1 MAARSI
7 RSIPACA
14 PADRIRISGARVNNL
29 KNVSVDLPRGQ
40 MTVVTGLSGSG
51 KSSLAFDVIYAE
63 SNRRFLESLSTH
75 ARSVMGVLTKPDVD
89 KIENISP
96 AIAIDQKSV
105 SKSVRSTVGTMTE
118 IYDYVRILFAMI
130 GIPHCPETGQPLHRK
145 STRDI
150 MRHILRMPAG
160 TAVTILAPLAQSDR
174 KNSTVLAH
182 VATEGFMRVRVDGVV
197 MPVAQARQ
205 QVNDAMQVRVDVVV
219 DHFVHDPQTFD
230 REYVMDS
237 LETAMKMAGGRCT
250 VLLDDREE
258 DYSEHY
264 FCKESGFTLGEIT
277 PRCFSF
283 NNPDGAC
290 ETCDGLGVTKNI
302 DPALLVPN
310 DDLSIDEGA
319 IHIWSK
325 SGGKH
330 TGRGKCYEALQ
341 ALARRHKFSLNTPVK
356 KLSAEH
362 IRMIF
367 YGEPDDASRD
377 AFAGIVPELE
387 ERYRNT
393 KSEYMRRELER
404 FMTERQCPQCKGKR
418 LKQAFLAVTVN
429 NRTIDEY
436 VTAPL
441 PEFMVMVREI
451 AATQAGS
458 SEAQRMAVRT
468 LTDEMLARA
477 QALCDVGV
485 DYLTLSRSSHTLSGG
500 EAQRIRLAVQIKS
513 DLTGVIY
520 VLDEPTA
527 GLHSRDTRKLLAAM
541 QKLQKARNT
550 LIVVE
555 HDADIMRAADW
566 VIDMGPGAGDE
577 GGQLVFAGTLAAM
590 KKANTKTAQY
600 LTKKLRVAPDKK
612 KRAGS
617 GKSISVIGATEHNLK
632 NITVEFP
639 LGTLTAVCGV
649 SGSGKSTL
657 VHTILSRVLAQ
668 KFHRAATEP
677 GAHRKVTGL
686 SGINKVITID
696 QAPIGRT
703 PRSNTAT
710 YTGVFTHIRD
720 LFAATERAQEKKLDA
735 SYFSFNMRGGRCE
748 VCRGD
753 GLVKVEM
760 HMLPDMYVPCEECAG
775 RRYNSTVLE
784 IEYNGVT
791 IADVL
796 DMSVDYAYAFFKN
809 HHLIAEKLRAMRK
822 VGLGYITLGQSAT
835 NLSGGEAQR
844 VKLATELA
852 RKSTGKTLY
861 ILDEPTTGLHFDD
874 TKKLLLMLDELVQKG
889 NTVIVVEHNTDVIMH
904 ADWVIELGPDGGA
917 AGGQVVFAGTP
928 QDLKKVTDSPTARF
942 L

>member
-1 MAARSI
+1 
-7 RSIPACA
+7 
-14 PADRIRISGARVNNL
+14 
-29 KNVSVDLPRGQ
+29 
-40 MTVVTGLSGSG
+40 
-51 KSSLAFDVIYAE
+51 
-63 SNRRFLESLSTH
+63 
-75 ARSVMGVLTKPDVD
+75 
-89 KIENISP
+89 
-96 AIAIDQKSV
+96 
-105 SKSVRSTVGTMTE
+105 
-118 IYDYVRILFAMI
+118 
-130 GIPHCPETGQPLHRK
+130 
-145 STRDI
+145 
-150 MRHILRMPAG
+150 
-160 TAVTILAPLAQSDR
+160 
-174 KNSTVLAH
+174 
-182 VATEGFMRVRVDGVV
+182 
-197 MPVAQARQ
+197 
-205 QVNDAMQVRVDVVV
+205 
-219 DHFVHDPQTFD
+219 
-230 REYVMDS
+230 
-237 LETAMKMAGGRCT
+237 
-250 VLLDDREE
+250 
-258 DYSEHY
+258 
-264 FCKESGFTLGEIT
+264 
-277 PRCFSF
+277 
-283 NNPDGAC
+283 
-290 ETCDGLGVTKNI
+290 
-302 DPALLVPN
+302 
-310 DDLSIDEGA
+310 
-319 IHIWSK
+319 
-325 SGGKH
+325 
-330 TGRGKCYEALQ
+330 
-341 ALARRHKFSLNTPVK
+341 
-356 KLSAEH
+356 
-362 IRMIF
+362 
-367 YGEPDDASRD
+367 
-377 AFAGIVPELE
+377 
-387 ERYRNT
+387 
-393 KSEYMRRELER
+393 
-404 FMTERQCPQCKGKR
+404 
-418 LKQAFLAVTVN
+418 
-429 NRTIDEY
+429 
-436 VTAPL
+436 
-441 PEFMVMVREI
+441 
-451 AATQAGS
+451 
-458 SEAQRMAVRT
+458 
-468 LTDEMLARA
+468 
-477 QALCDVGV
+477 
-485 DYLTLSRSSHTLSGG
+485 
-500 EAQRIRLAVQIKS
+500 
-513 DLTGVIY
+513 
-520 VLDEPTA
+520 
-527 GLHSRDTRKLLAAM
+527 M